1 MDMRK
6 KHQLSSLRQ
15 GKSNADAIV
24 IREVSRIFW
33 MLAVHQSMN
42 GKTISGVGGN
52 GLLYRVTS

>member
-33 MLAVHQSMN
+33 MLAVHQ
-42 GKTISGVGGN
+42 
-52 GLLYRVTS
+52 